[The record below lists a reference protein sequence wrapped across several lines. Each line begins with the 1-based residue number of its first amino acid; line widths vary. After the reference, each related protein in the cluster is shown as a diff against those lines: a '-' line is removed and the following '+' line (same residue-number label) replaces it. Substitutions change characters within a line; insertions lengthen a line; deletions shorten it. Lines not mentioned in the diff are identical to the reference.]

1 MSRIKIMSPE
11 LSNRI
16 AAGEVIERPAS
27 VVKELVENAIDA
39 GGAHIRIEIEG
50 AGSRLISVSDDG
62 CGMDAE
68 DALLCIEPHG
78 TSKLTSPEE
87 MERIVTLGF
96 RGEAIPSIASVSR
109 FSLVTR
115 TRDALEGTR
124 VEVDGGQLK
133 GTSPAGGPVG
143 STIQVRDLF
152 FNTPARKKFLK
163 SASTENHHIE
173 EMILALALPHP
184 EIAFELTMD
193 GRRVFT
199 SPASDS
205 CEARLREFFG
215 RTFADNLYPVQY
227 QESGM
232 TLTGFIAAPGFTRNS
247 RREQR
252 TFVNKRAVEA
262 AAFYRGIREGYAT
275 LTEHGRFSPVVLF
288 LEMAPEDVDVNVH
301 PAKREVRFKHEYAVI
316 RAVGNAIGSTLKQR
330 NRSTPQPEERGKTPS
345 SIFAKMPDGTV
356 PLHLVL
362 DGAAVQYHP
371 SGAEQMELLRSDSP
385 APRSS
390 DQEEELLRN
399 EPTTPVEESRRED
412 APRTDS
418 ASTSTVP
425 ELHLT
430 DRPAAPAAAVTEPR
444 PAPTTGAMPGE
455 TADMENEFQEDADD
469 AEGNTADADT
479 VKNGIVW
486 PTEILGVFEN
496 TYILASGG
504 GNLIVIDQHAA
515 HERILF
521 EQLLSSYRRGG
532 DSQALLLPETLEL
545 PLPMMALL
553 LRNRAIFEKLGFDF
567 EPVGNRTVMLN
578 ALPQILPS
586 KRPLGEMIPDMLQEL
601 LDNDERRL
609 PPDPALIARAACR
622 AAVKAH
628 DALPPE
634 SVAELL
640 RQLGMCRQGTLC
652 PHGRPTMIT
661 ITRKELEKRFFRR

>member
-1 MSRIKIMSPE
+1 MNLNRSPAMSKIKVMSPE

-39 GGAHIRIEIEG
+39 GAAHIRIEIER

-62 CGMDAE
+62 SGMDAE

-87 MERIVTLGF
+87 MDRIVTLGF
-96 RGEAIPSIASVSR
+96 RGEALPSIASVSR

-115 TRDALEGTR
+115 TRETLEGTR
-124 VEVDGGQLK
+124 LEVEGGQLK
-133 GTSPAGGPVG
+133 GTSPAGGPAG
-143 STIQVRDLF
+143 STVQVRDLF

-173 EMILALALPHP
+173 ETILALALPHP

-193 GRRVFT
+193 GRRIFT

-215 RTFADNLYPVQY
+215 RAFADNLYPVNH
-227 QESGM
+227 QEGGM

-316 RAVGNAIGSTLKQR
+316 RAVGNAIGAALKQR
-330 NRSTPQPEERGKTPS
+330 NRDSRMTEEPQTRS
-345 SIFAKMPDGTV
+345 SVFAHMPDGTV

-385 APRSS
+385 APQSS
-390 DQEEELLRN
+390 APEQEPLR
-399 EPTTPVEESRRED
+399 EESPE
-412 APRTDS
+412 AGS
-418 ASTSTVP
+418 ASTPTVP

-430 DRPAAPAAAVTEPR
+430 DR
-444 PAPTTGAMPGE
+444 
-455 TADMENEFQEDADD
+455 ADD
-469 AEGNTADADT
+469 ANAGMAASPETARRAPVNADAMSPRNDAVDNQAEPAPDDSASAPGT
-479 VKNGIVW
+479 IW
-486 PTEILGVFEN
+486 PEEILGIFEDS
-496 TYILASGG
+496 YILASGG
-504 GNLIVIDQHAA
+504 GNLILIDQHAA

-545 PLPMMALL
+545 PLPMMTQL

-601 LDNDERRL
+601 LDNDERRI

-628 DALPPE
+628 DALPKE
-634 SVAELL
+634 SAVELL
-640 RQLGMCRQGTLC
+640 RQLRMCRQGTLC
-652 PHGRPTMIT
+652 PHGRPTMVT
-661 ITRKELEKRFFRR
+661 ISRKELEKRFFRR

>member
-1 MSRIKIMSPE
+1 MSPE

-50 AGSRLISVSDDG
+50 AGSRLISVTDDG

-87 MERIVTLGF
+87 MDRIVTLGF

-115 TRDALEGTR
+115 MRDALEGTR
-124 VEVDGGQLK
+124 LDVDGGQLK

-143 STIQVRDLF
+143 STFQVRDLF

-193 GRRVFT
+193 GRKIFT
-199 SPASDS
+199 SPAADS

-215 RTFADNLYPVQY
+215 RAFADNLYPVHY
-227 QESGM
+227 QEGGM

-330 NRSTPQPEERGKTPS
+330 NRNSGTAEERRTPAKS
-345 SIFAKMPDGTV
+345 SVFAHMPDGTV
-356 PLHLVL
+356 PLRLVL
-362 DGAAVQYHP
+362 DGAAVHYHP
-371 SGAEQMELLRSDSP
+371 NGAEQLEFIRRDSVPSQPDSP
-385 APRSS
+385 SQPEPPEKEEY
-390 DQEEELLRN
+390 QEEYSGKHPDAAPPAPV
-399 EPTTPVEESRRED
+399 PTSSQ
-412 APRTDS
+412 A
-418 ASTSTVP
+418 AAQ

-430 DRPAAPAAAVTEPR
+430 DRPAAPAAAPGTC
-444 PAPTTGAMPGE
+444 PAPAAGDMPG
-455 TADMENEFQEDADD
+455 APFAGENEFQEDADD

-479 VKNGIVW
+479 VKNGIIW

-601 LDNDERRL
+601 LDNDERHL